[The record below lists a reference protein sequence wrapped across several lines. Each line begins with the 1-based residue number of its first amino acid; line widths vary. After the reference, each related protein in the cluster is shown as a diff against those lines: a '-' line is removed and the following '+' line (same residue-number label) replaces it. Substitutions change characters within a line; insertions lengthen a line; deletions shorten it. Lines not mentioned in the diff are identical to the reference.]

1 VITLWWLNTLVGGAG
16 RVLKPHKRPDTP
28 EEGHVPVSGLIRH
41 AYLYGE
47 RNKLGEAAL
56 FVGFGD
62 AVIDVAAE
70 FPVGSFSGCGLT

>member
-1 VITLWWLNTLVGGAG
+1 VITLLWLDTLVGGAG
-16 RVLKPHKRPDTP
+16 RDLEPHTDTP

-41 AYLYGE
+41 AYLYRE

-62 AVIDVAAE
+62 AVVDVAAE